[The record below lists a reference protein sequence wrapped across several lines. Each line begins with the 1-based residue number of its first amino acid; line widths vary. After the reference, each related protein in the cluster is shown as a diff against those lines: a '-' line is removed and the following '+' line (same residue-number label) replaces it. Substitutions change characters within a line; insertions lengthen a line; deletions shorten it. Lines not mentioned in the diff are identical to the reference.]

1 MNWEKRVKLSVI
13 SVLVLL
19 VIFVLI
25 PGTEASFWVKGDGF
39 YYSPDYGTLKDG
51 LVKAAPGYDVWQQLS
66 PGTASAFSAGYD
78 FSNHWGVRLDMFKFT
93 GVADYHRFTNP
104 SILFFETSTSPTL
117 LSIVYR
123 VLTQSKLHSYL
134 GAGIGIFPSELKIES
149 NMYEGAHYTD
159 SPLGFQVL
167 IGTEYRFK
175 EFFFSGELRYLSAKA
190 EYPEYRCIEDSST
203 DWSGVFISLGVG
215 YRFRKSE
222 AK

>member
-1 MNWEKRVKLSVI
+1 MNWRKRVKLSVI

-25 PGTEASFWVKGDGF
+25 PGTEASFWVKGIGF
-39 YYSPDYGTLKDG
+39 HYSPNYGDLKEG
-51 LVKAAPGYDVWQQLS
+51 LDRAAPNYDVWQNLS
-66 PGTASAFSAGYD
+66 HGTGFALSAGYD
-78 FSNHWGVRLDMFKFT
+78 FSNHWGVRVDMFKFT
-93 GVADYHRFTNP
+93 GVADYHRLTNP
-104 SILFFETSTSPTL
+104 SILYFETSTSPTL

-123 VLTQSKLHSYL
+123 VLTENKLHSYL
-134 GAGIGIFPSELKIES
+134 GAGIGIFPSELTIES
-149 NMYEGAHYTD
+149 NMYEDAHYTD
-159 SPLGFQVL
+159 SPLGFQAL

-175 EFFFSGELRYLSAKA
+175 RFFFSGEIRYLSAKA
-190 EYPEYRCIEDSST
+190 EYPGYRCIESCST